1 MDRPAA
7 EELEQLH
14 AAWLERFGE
23 PPPIIAE
30 PDIMRRVLS
39 QVLERSRSEPFR
51 SDAAVRSRE
60 SCPPRSGWPPAQ

>member
-1 MDRPAA
+1 MDRPEA

-39 QVLERSRSEPFR
+39 QVLERSAAGPFR
-51 SDAAVRSRE
+51 PDAAIRSLE
-60 SCPPRSGWPPAQ
+60 TCPRRQGWPPAQ